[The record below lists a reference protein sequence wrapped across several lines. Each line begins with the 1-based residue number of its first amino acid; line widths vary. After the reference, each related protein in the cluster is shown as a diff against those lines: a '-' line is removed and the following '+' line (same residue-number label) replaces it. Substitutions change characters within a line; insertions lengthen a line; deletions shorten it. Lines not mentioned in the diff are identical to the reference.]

1 MIRVVGLGPGTKEA
15 LTIGAVD
22 ALKSSHNVYLR
33 TEKHPTVGFLKDQ
46 GIKFSTFDNK
56 YEEASEF
63 NEVYESIANELVKLH
78 KEKGEL
84 VYAVPGHPLVAES
97 SVSILLKL
105 CRENNIE
112 IDLIPAVSFIDA
124 IIERLHIDPIDGLK
138 IVDAFEI
145 GPYTFDKR
153 VGTIITQV
161 YDRFIASEVKLK
173 LLDYYR
179 DTSDM
184 EIYYIR
190 AAGIKGME
198 VIRKIKLYELDRQED
213 IDYLTSFYIP
223 EMPSANKDFNDLTDI
238 MSTLRGQNGCP
249 WDKEQNHKTLKR
261 YLIEEC
267 YEVLE
272 AIDEDSADKLKE
284 ELGDVLLQVVFHSQL
299 GEEEELF
306 DIKDVIKGIC
316 EKMVLRHPHIFGN
329 VKAETSEEVLRNWDE
344 IKKKEK
350 SIDSFTE
357 DLKRVPKNLPA
368 LMRAEKVQSKAGK
381 ANFDFETADDAIS
394 KVLEEVDEVK
404 NVYKTKD
411 RAKIEEEVG
420 DLLFSSVNI
429 ARFLDIDPEMALNY
443 TIDKFIKRFEYIEKS
458 AEENGLNLKDMTIQQ
473 MDKLWEKAKTR
484 KL

>member
-1 MIRVVGLGPGTKEA
+1 MIKVIGLGPGTKEA
-15 LTIGAVD
+15 LTIGAID
-22 ALKSSHNVYLR
+22 ALKNSQNVYLR
-33 TEKHPTVGFLKDQ
+33 TEKHPTVEFLEEQ
-46 GIKFSTFDNK
+46 GIKFNTFDNK
-56 YEEASEF
+56 YEEADDF
-63 NEVYESIANELVKLH
+63 KQVYESIACELINIY

-105 CRENNIE
+105 CEENNIE
-112 IDLIPAVSFIDA
+112 IDLLPAVSFIDA
-124 IIERLHIDPIDGLK
+124 VIERLHIDPINGLK

-145 GPYTFDKR
+145 DRHTFDKR
-153 VGTIITQV
+153 VGTVITQV
-161 YDRFIASEVKLK
+161 YDKFIASEVKLK

-179 DTSDM
+179 DSSEMD
-184 EIYYIR
+184 IYYIR

-198 VIRKIKLYELDRQED
+198 AIRKIKLYELDRQED
-213 IDYLTSFYIP
+213 IDYLTSVYIP
-223 EMPSANKDFNDLTDI
+223 EMPSANKDFDDLLDI
-238 MSTLRGQNGCP
+238 MSTLRGQKGCP
-249 WDKEQNHKTLKR
+249 WDKEQTHETLKR

-272 AIDEDSADKLKE
+272 AIDNDSIDDLTE
-284 ELGDVLLQVVFHSQL
+284 ELGDVLLQVVFHSQI
-299 GEEEELF
+299 GEEEALF
-306 DIKDVIKGIC
+306 DIQDVIKGIC
-316 EKMVLRHPHIFGN
+316 DKMILRHPHIFGD
-329 VKAETSEEVLRNWDE
+329 VKAENSEEVLKNWDE

-350 SIDSFTE
+350 ALNSLTDE
-357 DLKRVPKNLPA
+357 LKHIPKNLPA
-368 LMRAEKVQSKAGK
+368 LMRAEKVQNKAK
-381 ANFDFETADDAIS
+381 KVNFDFEVVEDAMD

-443 TIDKFIKRFEYIEKS
+443 TIDKFIRRFEYIEKGAS
-458 AEENGLNLKDMTIQQ
+458 EKGLNLKNMTIQQ
-473 MDKLWEKAKTR
+473 MDELWEESKKR